1 MFTMDRFSPVS
12 IKTPEFSHRTEI
24 ILLFF
29 KERRT
34 VDIVKVSG
42 VSIWL
47 SIYFLQEDKR
57 DEMYINIVDNEE
69 LMKSSPSRGFRSTT
83 VYFLFISN
91 PLQQKINFYVSITI
105 GFT

>member
-1 MFTMDRFSPVS
+1 MLISIFIRIFT
-12 IKTPEFSHRTEI
+12 
-24 ILLFF
+24 
-29 KERRT
+29 ERRT

-91 PLQQKINFYVSITI
+91 PLQQKINFYLSITI